1 MKDERLKGDF
11 LSSSLKEQGFKL
23 PLPTLVEG
31 TDIRGLHFKEN
42 TVLSYISHSG
52 SSFWLHS
59 LVAVGSELKL
69 TSNLPAS
76 LSGDRDLKLIIRGKV
91 IFVESAD
98 SKNTKNRVSLKF
110 DSKYLIKE
118 NA

>member
-1 MKDERLKGDF
+1 MKHERAKVDL
-11 LSSSLKEQGFKL
+11 LSASFKEQGFKL

-52 SSFWLHS
+52 SSFWLHTR
-59 LVAVGSELKL
+59 VGVGSELKL
-69 TSNLPAS
+69 TSDLPAA
-76 LSGDRDLKLIIRGKV
+76 LSDDRDLKLILKGKV

-98 SKNTKNRVSLKF
+98 IKNSKNRVSIQLAN
-110 DSKYLIKE
+110 KYIIE
-118 NA
+118 ERT